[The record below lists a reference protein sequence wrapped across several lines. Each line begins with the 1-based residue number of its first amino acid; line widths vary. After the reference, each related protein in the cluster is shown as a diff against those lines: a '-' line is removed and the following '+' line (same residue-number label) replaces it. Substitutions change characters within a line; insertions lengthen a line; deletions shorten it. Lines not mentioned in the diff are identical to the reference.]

1 MTFVGADGAPLN
13 PLETAH
19 ALPASHDGSGGP
31 SGDEC
36 QNLAIWPKRVAPSLT
51 ARFFNDQATRPYGV
65 MVHWAQGGG
74 EVEDETAGAL
84 RSKAEHNYQFL
95 RQEIGVR
102 RLTPREC
109 ERLQGFP
116 DDFTLVDWPTAR
128 RPEDIEEMTA
138 YFIASGWPED
148 LARELAKTPD
158 GHRYKAL
165 GNSMATPVMQW
176 LGVRVI
182 AAMVQCGHHI
192 GDANEMVREG

>member
-1 MTFVGADGAPLN
+1 M
-13 PLETAH
+13 
-19 ALPASHDGSGGP
+19 
-31 SGDEC
+31 
-36 QNLAIWPKRVAPSLT
+36 
-51 ARFFNDQATRPYGV
+51 
-65 MVHWAQGGG
+65 
-74 EVEDETAGAL
+74 
-84 RSKAEHNYQFL
+84 
-95 RQEIGVR
+95 R

-128 RPEDIEEMTA
+128 RPKDIEEMTA

-176 LGVRVI
+176 LGARVI
-182 AAMVQCGHHI
+182 AAMVKCDHT
-192 GDANEMVREG
+192 GDANEMVREDE